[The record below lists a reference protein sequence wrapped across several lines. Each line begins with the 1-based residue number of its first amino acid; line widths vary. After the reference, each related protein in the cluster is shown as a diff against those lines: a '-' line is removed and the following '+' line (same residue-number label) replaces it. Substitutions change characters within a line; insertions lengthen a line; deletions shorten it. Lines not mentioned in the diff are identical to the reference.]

1 MKKILTLTLMLVFV
15 LANSFEAQA
24 EEKFGHVNLQKAL
37 NTSLAGNAAKDRL
50 TEEGNK
56 KREELTTMQDELL
69 ELRKEFET
77 KGSLWNEA
85 TKKEKEA
92 VFMGKMQAYEE
103 KFKLYGEE
111 YDKQTQI
118 VERGIIE
125 DLTKIT
131 RTIAEENGYTYI
143 FESAVGLVY
152 APKEGDVTDLVIKE
166 YDKMYEKNKKKKK

>member
-1 MKKILTLTLMLVFV
+1 MKKLFTLTLMALFAFTIS
-15 LANSFEAQA
+15 LEANA
-24 EEKFGHVNLQKAL
+24 EEKFGHVNLQQAL
-37 NTSLAGNAAKDRL
+37 NTSLAGKAAKDKL

-56 KREELTTMQDELL
+56 KREELTAMQDELL
-69 ELRKEFET
+69 GLREEFDT
-77 KGSLWNEA
+77 KKSLWNE
-85 TKKEKEA
+85 TTRQEKEA

-131 RTIAEENGYTYI
+131 HMIAEDNGYTYI

-152 APKEGDVTDLVIKE
+152 APKEGDVTSLVIGE
-166 YDKMYEKNKKKKK
+166 YDKQYKKNKKKK